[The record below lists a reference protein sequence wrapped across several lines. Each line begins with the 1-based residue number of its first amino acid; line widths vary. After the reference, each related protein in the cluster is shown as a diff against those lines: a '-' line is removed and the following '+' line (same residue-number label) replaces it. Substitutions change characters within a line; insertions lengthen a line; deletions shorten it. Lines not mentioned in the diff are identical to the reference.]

1 MRLTVVQV
9 TSSLNVILLANSL
22 LALVLILNQNE
33 SSKEL
38 TANSNSTS
46 TSNPL
51 EKVTWGSLF
60 FQLLLLLIKTKTTDF

>member
-1 MRLTVVQV
+1 MVQV
-9 TSSLNVILLANSL
+9 TSSLNIILLANSIF
-22 LALVLILNQNE
+22 ALVLILNQNE

-51 EKVTWGSLF
+51 ENLTWASLF

>member
-1 MRLTVVQV
+1 VVQV
-9 TSSLNVILLANSL
+9 TSSLNIILLANSI
-22 LALVLILNQNE
+22 LAILLILNQND

-46 TSNPL
+46 NPL
-51 EKVTWGSLF
+51 ENVTWGCLF

>member
-1 MRLTVVQV
+1 MVQV
-9 TSSLNVILLANSL
+9 TSSLNIILLANSI
-22 LALVLILNQNE
+22 LAIILILNQNE

-51 EKVTWGSLF
+51 EKITWGSLF
-60 FQLLLLLIKTKTTDF
+60 VQLLLLLIKTKTTDF

>member
-1 MRLTVVQV
+1 MVQV
-9 TSSLNVILLANSL
+9 TSSLNIILLANSIF
-22 LALVLILNQNE
+22 ALVLILNQNE

-51 EKVTWGSLF
+51 ENLTWGSLF

>member
-1 MRLTVVQV
+1 VVQV
-9 TSSLNVILLANSL
+9 TSSLNIILLANSI
-22 LALVLILNQNE
+22 LAIILILNQNE

-51 EKVTWGSLF
+51 EKITWGSLF

>member
-1 MRLTVVQV
+1 MVQI
-9 TSSLNVILLANSL
+9 TSSLNIILLANSI
-22 LALVLILNQNE
+22 LAILLILNQNE

-51 EKVTWGSLF
+51 EKITWGSLF